1 MHTVGLVAFV
11 MIGIAVAILYM
22 WIVGRV
28 LGRGGDGFGLVGAI
42 VTFPMLAFTTGL
54 FCWVPLWL
62 LHNDKFGPM
71 SVSRAALLGLI
82 VGLLVSIVVA
92 GPSGFT
98 MRGGSVL
105 FNYFLMLLTTLGAL
119 VHNWALSR
127 DSAKL

>member
-1 MHTVGLVAFV
+1 
-11 MIGIAVAILYM
+11 
-22 WIVGRV
+22 
-28 LGRGGDGFGLVGAI
+28 
-42 VTFPMLAFTTGL
+42 
-54 FCWVPLWL
+54 
-62 LHNDKFGPM
+62 M

-127 DSAKL
+127 DSASL

>member
-22 WIVGRV
+22 WIVGGV
-28 LGRGGDGFGLVGAI
+28 LDRGGDGFGLVGAI
-42 VTFPMLAFTTGL
+42 VTFPLLALTTGL

-62 LHNDKFGPM
+62 LHNHKFGPM

-127 DSAKL
+127 DSASL